1 MFTFF
6 VKIRQNTETRSP
18 RKRDNPKPTK
28 TIIAPVPITFDV
40 TRISWAEV
48 RFLIFDAILGELTVN
63 SFLLFCIDSSR
74 VWFTPVQTQMHD
86 VVFITIF
93 VTFFVEGAGFV
104 GAICVVSVVVVV
116 GVVVVGVVVVGV
128 VFEVAKHES
137 GLVIGFF
144 IA

>member
-1 MFTFF
+1 
-6 VKIRQNTETRSP
+6 
-18 RKRDNPKPTK
+18 
-28 TIIAPVPITFDV
+28 
-40 TRISWAEV
+40 
-48 RFLIFDAILGELTVN
+48 
-63 SFLLFCIDSSR
+63 
-74 VWFTPVQTQMHD
+74 MHD

-93 VTFFVEGAGFV
+93 VTFLVEDASFV
-104 GAICVVSVVVVV
+104 GVICVVSVVVVVGVVVV